1 MHDQTHLILATTLS
15 MGITFILHI
24 SLRDSRSNESYLQ
37 ITLIDPRRDAILSI
51 RRLFN
56 GEESKHTS
64 GLFDKLLSLLF

>member
-51 RRLFN
+51 RCLFN